1 MLMAIWAVNR
11 QSKTS
16 GGFRVFSENNTE
28 KPAALPTAPAGRDL

>member
-11 QSKTS
+11 QSKMS
-16 GGFRVFSENNTE
+16 GGFRVFSENTE